1 LRKRAESTSKNR
13 RAIGRPAAGSQG
25 VGRDALIDKTCDLL
39 TELPPNLV
47 TRAEVARHTNVDPS
61 LIRYYFHDRSSLLI
75 AAAEK
80 LSVKFGVMVEEEA
93 AKADGSPEGILKAR
107 VAAILKF
114 ETTYP
119 FFHRLLLEEVMTS
132 KTPAAKK
139 LLNDLTTRGVEAYTK
154 IVNGGTRDGSLRKVD
169 TAFLFLAVIG
179 MCEFFVA
186 GMPMLKVA
194 LGGKVDPEAT
204 GARYEKFVSELLLNG
219 LAANGKSKK
228 R

>member
-1 LRKRAESTSKNR
+1 MHKRAESTSKNR

-39 TELPPNLV
+39 TQLPPNLV

-80 LSVKFGVMVEEEA
+80 LSAKFGVMVEEEA

-194 LGGKVDPEAT
+194 LGGKVDPEAA

>member
-1 LRKRAESTSKNR
+1 
-13 RAIGRPAAGSQG
+13 
-25 VGRDALIDKTCDLL
+25 
-39 TELPPNLV
+39 
-47 TRAEVARHTNVDPS
+47 

-75 AAAEK
+75 AAAER
-80 LSVKFGVMVEEEA
+80 LSQQFGKMVEEQMQGAEA
-93 AKADGSPEGILKAR
+93 TPEGTLKAR

-139 LLNDLTTRGVEAYTK
+139 LLNELTQRGLEAYGK
-154 IVNGGTRDGSLRKVD
+154 IINGGSRDGSLRKVD
-169 TAFLFLAVIG
+169 TAFLFIAVIG

-194 LGGKVDPEAT
+194 LGGKVDPKT
-204 GARYEKFVSELLLNG
+204 SGNRYENFVSDLLLNG
-219 LAANGKSKK
+219 LATNGKGARKAA
-228 R
+228 RR